1 MKNRSLD
8 RSVDDITYSVTA
20 LVTEIESLESEVDEL
35 TKRLDDKEEERY
47 ALWEE
52 LQELK
57 NS

>member
-20 LVTEIESLESEVDEL
+20 LVTEIESLEAEVDEL
-35 TKRLDDKEEERY
+35 NQRLDEKEEERY

>member
-8 RSVDDITYSVTA
+8 RSVDEANYAITA
-20 LVTEIESLESEVDEL
+20 LVSEIESLEAEVDEL

-47 ALWEE
+47 AFWEE